1 MTISV
6 KFCRGLTD
14 IAPDKI
20 IIRGPLNTLK
30 KKKGTYISMNIEPN
44 GRTPPRIMI
53 TNGSMN
59 LQHNKYRKVYVVIA
73 TRQKD

>member
-1 MTISV
+1 MMTISV

-30 KKKGTYISMNIEPN
+30 KKKDLHFNEYRTKWQNSPKNNDHQWLHEP
-44 GRTPPRIMI
+44 
-53 TNGSMN
+53 
-59 LQHNKYRKVYVVIA
+59 A
-73 TRQKD
+73 T

>member
-1 MTISV
+1 M

-30 KKKGTYISMNIEPN
+30 KKKDLHFNEYRTKWQNSPKNNDHQWLHEP
-44 GRTPPRIMI
+44 
-53 TNGSMN
+53 
-59 LQHNKYRKVYVVIA
+59 A
-73 TRQKD
+73 T